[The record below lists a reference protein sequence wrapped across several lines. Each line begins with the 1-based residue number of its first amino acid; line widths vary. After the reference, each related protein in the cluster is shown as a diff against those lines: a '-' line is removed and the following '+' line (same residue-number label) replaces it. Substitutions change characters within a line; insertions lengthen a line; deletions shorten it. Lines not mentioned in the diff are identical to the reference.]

1 MMMLKHKLDL
11 RYEGADLGVGSVLK
25 KNDEK
30 PPKQTPTIGA
40 DQFLQTFTQY
50 EKSVRGKSGKIY
62 EKPQFIQNQKDYDGN
77 WGFQNSAAAMKYE
90 KAVNEFTSIPT
101 KESKKKGMHGL
112 NTVLVEKADCDTKYG
127 TARTMQ
133 TQGMKDDAKEK
144 IKEEERK
151 QADKVG
157 FNKAGFHM
165 YGFSHRKFLEETTRI
180 NTREMPKN
188 LVVTTQ
194 DQHTID
200 MEQYRDNY
208 GYEKTKMDKA
218 LDIKRNPEQD
228 PNYPRSE
235 QPLNRFNVVEAEASN
250 IQAGYQRN
258 IGDDGM
264 VDKML

>member
-1 MMMLKHKLDL
+1 MMIKHKLDL
-11 RYEGADLGVGSVLK
+11 RYEGAELGVGSVLK
-25 KNDEK
+25 RNDEK
-30 PPKQTPTIGA
+30 TPKETPTIGA
-40 DQFLQTFTQY
+40 DKFLQTFTQF

-77 WGFQNSAAAMKYE
+77 WGFQKSAAAMKYD
-90 KAVNEFTSIPT
+90 KTVNQFTLIPT
-101 KESKKKGMHGL
+101 KDSKRRGMHGL
-112 NTVLVEKADCDTKYG
+112 NAVMVEKAECDVKYG
-127 TARTMQ
+127 TARTMV
-133 TQGMKDDAKEK
+133 TDGMKDDAKKKIAYEEK
-144 IKEEERK
+144 K

-157 FNKAGFHM
+157 FAKAGYNQ
-165 YGFSHRKFLEETTRI
+165 YGFSHRKFLDETTRI
-180 NTREMPKN
+180 NTREMSKN

-208 GYEKTKMDKA
+208 GYEQSKMDKA

-228 PNYPRSE
+228 PNYPRNE

-258 IGDDGM
+258 IGDGGM
-264 VDKML
+264 VDKMM